1 MCQLDKP
8 LMDTSVESLTQVLT
22 SQRRYIIDK
31 RNELKH
37 SHYEDGDDNNK
48 DCFQSLPINM

>member
-8 LMDTSVESLTQVLT
+8 LTDTSIESLTQVLT
-22 SQRRYIIDK
+22 SQSRYIDK

-48 DCFQSLPINM
+48 D